1 MTLRDASLLLA
12 IAGLYNLVVFAVY
25 AHDKAAARTGGWRV
39 RESTLL
45 GLAVFGGG
53 PGALLGQRLLR
64 HKTRKR
70 PFAIALPL
78 LFVVQ
83 TGLAVFSLAAPETAL
98 GLINAGLSAL
108 AGG

>member
-1 MTLRDASLLLA
+1 MTLQSIRIDLPAVILSRRKLRRIAAQGLEQRRGLDLA
-12 IAGLYNLVVFAVY
+12 
-25 AHDKAAARTGGWRV
+25 
-39 RESTLL
+39 
-45 GLAVFGGG
+45 LAVFGGG

-98 GLINAGLSAL
+98 GLIKAGLSAL
-108 AGG
+108 AGT